1 MTPELR
7 QYQDIYIKHF
17 KYLYN
22 NALYVMQ
29 DQQLAED
36 IVQET
41 FCAAMEKGILTH
53 PNPTAWL
60 LSVSKHIA
68 YNTAK
73 KRSYEYIGTET
84 EPAAEDKALDELE
97 TDLLLKTVLPE
108 IDYDIFKM
116 YLDGIPEQDIADKHD
131 LTLTALSTRI
141 YRIKK
146 TLKKLYTFAFIVLFW
161 NGGVK

>member
-1 MTPELR
+1 MTPEIR

-36 IVQET
+36 IVQDT

-73 KRSYEYIGTET
+73 KRSYEYIGAET
-84 EPAAEDKALDELE
+84 EQAAEDKALDELE

-116 YLDGIPEQDIADKHD
+116 YLDGIPEQDIADKHN
-131 LTLTALSTRI
+131 LSLSAVGVRI
-141 YRIKK
+141 HRIKK
-146 TLKKLYTFAFIVLFW
+146 SLKKLYAFAFIILFM